1 MNFSLYKAF
10 LVVYKLESNTKLTVL
25 LSFGINEGTTRQI
38 DHEYIVDDGT

>member
-10 LVVYKLESNTKLTVL
+10 LVYKLEKNTKLTNL
-25 LSFGINEGTTRQI
+25 SSFGMNEITTRQM

>member
-10 LVVYKLESNTKLTVL
+10 FVYKLEKNTKLASL
-25 LSFGINEGTTRQI
+25 LSFCMNEVTTRQL